1 MVDARPVF
9 LVGDIGGTHARLS
22 LLDPTGKVVRKQ
34 EYASAKYPSL
44 EAVALEFLAGGAE
57 SGRSSKR
64 GSARV
69 RIRAA
74 AFGVA
79 GPVVNGRVAA
89 TNLSWTIDART
100 LARKLQIK
108 NVTLLNDLVALSLG
122 ALKVRPAKLHRLNDA
137 GLPKK
142 KGANIAVIAAGTG
155 LGEAMLLWDG
165 QRFVPSATEGG
176 HSDFAAR
183 DDLEVE
189 LLQFLRG
196 RFGRVSWERI
206 LSGAGLGN
214 LYDFFSQAKGMTDT
228 AANAEAIA
236 AAPDRNAAIG
246 ALGTSG
252 NSEAAVRAA
261 ELFASIYGAEAGNLA
276 LKTLALGGVYVC
288 GNIAT
293 KMLPILDGGVF
304 RRAFREKGRFGA
316 VMEKIPLVVVLDSD
330 IGLAGAASVALEPR
344 TKEAR

>member
-1 MVDARPVF
+1 VF

-22 LLDPTGKVVRKQ
+22 LLDASGKVLRKE

-44 EAVALEFLAGGAE
+44 EAVAMEFIGG
-57 SGRSSKR
+57 GRGR
-64 GSARV
+64 GGGKSAKGAV
-69 RIRAA
+69 KAA

-79 GPVVNGRVAA
+79 GPVVKGRVAA
-89 TNLSWTIDART
+89 TNLRWTIDERIIS
-100 LARKLQIK
+100 RKLGIK
-108 NVTLLNDLVALSLG
+108 KVTLLNDLVALSLG
-122 ALKVRPAKLHRLNDA
+122 ALQAKPAKLHRLNDA

-165 QRFVPSATEGG
+165 QRFIPSATEGG
-176 HSDFAAR
+176 HTDFAAR

-214 LYDFFSQAKGMTDT
+214 LYDFFCQGKGMIETPENAQAIG
-228 AANAEAIA
+228 AAQ
-236 AAPDRNAAIG
+236 DRNAVIG

-252 NSEAAVRAA
+252 KSEPAARAS

-276 LKTLALGGVYVC
+276 LKTLSLGGVYVC
-288 GNIAT
+288 GNIAA
-293 KMLPILDGGVF
+293 KMLPILDRGVF
-304 RRAFREKGRFGA
+304 RRAFTDKGRMGK
-316 VMEKIPLVVVLDSD
+316 VMETIPIAVVLDSE
-330 IGLAGAASVALEPR
+330 IGLAGAASVALDPAAVR
-344 TKEAR
+344 DGRRKR